1 MNLFRDSFRRK
12 TRSLNPL
19 SNLAATDIALIGMP
33 AWDVQMPFH
42 ALAVVAS
49 ILRQAGASVLVYESN
64 IDFYH
69 QLNADER
76 LNWTEDMNHLWFSER
91 LPKQLWKKYRNWLT
105 NYLDGV
111 LLHEPKMVAFSIN
124 MATRHF
130 TIFAAQYIRSK
141 RPELPI
147 LFGGVDCFSGEKSKE
162 FLQPSK
168 YHYCNIIYQGEAEI
182 SFPKY
187 VQQFL
192 QTGAWK
198 TDLPGF
204 AFYDGDTLVDTG
216 PVELPTLKEK
226 MPTGAFDL
234 FDLSRYTEFGSLP
247 FYFTRGCPY
256 KCEFCSETVNYRSFR
271 CRKAEDAF
279 REVQQL
285 VELMQAHGRPLTLR
299 FSDSIFNAN
308 VKEFERFIDLIL
320 EHHVQVKMSAQGH
333 IHPLLTT
340 AFLRKMAKA
349 GFVSVFWGIESGSQR
364 VVDLMKKAYKVHDA
378 RRILNDCSRLGI
390 HCNIPILV
398 GFPGELPEDIID
410 TVEFM
415 FEYQDKPGMYFHL
428 PVHIIVR
435 RNTPLKIF
443 PHKFGIEST
452 QEYEW
457 YTTDRANT
465 LPIRIARRFI
475 LRQVHSNRDLSMD
488 TLVDTEEIAT
498 INLDE
503 KNVALDVYRMLKQI
517 YLRADN
523 LNSFYSLLDEF
534 AASQRRVKLQVTDD
548 PEEQERNYESCW
560 NELSK
565 DTREGR
571 PFVYRMVILGLKNL
585 KQKIVQPSS
594 PDFSMDFVAAH
605 ASDTLA

>member
-1 MNLFRDSFRRK
+1 MSLLYNSVRQWLKRPGPSFNVG
-12 TRSLNPL
+12 T
-19 SNLAATDIALIGMP
+19 TDIALIGMP

-49 ILRQAGASVLVYESN
+49 IAREAGASVRVYETN

-69 QLNADER
+69 QLNGDER
-76 LNWTEDMNHLWFSER
+76 LNWTEDMNHLWFSEK
-91 LPKQLWKKYRNWLT
+91 LPKQLWKKHRNWLT
-105 NYLDGV
+105 NYLDEV
-111 LLHEPKMVAFSIN
+111 LLREPKMVGFSIN

-130 TIFAAQYIRSK
+130 TIYAAKYIRSK
-141 RPELPI
+141 RPDLPI
-147 LFGGVDCFSGEKSKE
+147 LFGGVDCFPGEKSKE
-162 FLQPSK
+162 FLQQSK
-168 YHYCNIIYQGEAEI
+168 DHYCNIIYQGEAEI

-198 TDLPGF
+198 TDIPGF

-216 PVELPTLKEK
+216 AVELPTLKEK

-234 FDLSRYTEFGSLP
+234 LDLSRYTEFGSLP

-256 KCEFCSETVNYRSFR
+256 KCQFCSETVNYRSFR

-279 REVQQL
+279 QELQQL
-285 VELMQAHGRPLTLR
+285 VKLMQAHGRTLTLR

-308 VKEFERFIDLIL
+308 VKEFERFVDLIL

-340 AFLRKMAKA
+340 AYLEKMANA

-390 HCNIPILV
+390 QCNIPILI

-415 FEYQDKPGMYFHL
+415 YEYQDKPGMHFHL

-435 RNTPLKIF
+435 RNTPLKAF
-443 PHKFGIEST
+443 PHKFGIENT

-457 YTTDRANT
+457 YTTDRTNT
-465 LPIRIARRFI
+465 LPIRVARRFI

-498 INLDE
+498 ISFDE
-503 KNVALDVYRMLKQI
+503 KNVALDMYRMLKRI
-517 YLRADN
+517 YLRAGD
-523 LNSFYSLLDEF
+523 LDSFYMALDGL
-534 AASQRRVKLQVTDD
+534 AGPQGRGTPKTTD
-548 PEEQERNYESCW
+548 PEEQDIYQSCW
-560 NELSK
+560 TKLSK

-571 PFVYRMVILGLKNL
+571 QFVYRMIVYGLRGL
-585 KQKIVQPSS
+585 KQKIVQRRK
-594 PDFSMDFVAAH
+594 PDFPTDFAA
-605 ASDTLA
+605 APVGEATA